1 MFVLV
6 LVSIVAVVIIAAG
19 SLRSDTRALVAYL
32 EEARSVALDHSE
44 RSIDFKTQ
52 VISGLQDLDRDRLK
66 TLMTQMVETST
77 SVTAR
82 LDSVEVPPAA
92 AGSAAALSLAASSWE
107 TALSEF
113 EAALLEAVDDP
124 ENVVA
129 IGQLADVLVDLEV
142 GDRAYMRFVAEAD
155 RLRNEADVEIG
166 EFPSVGY
173 LSVAL
178 PSLTYAERLAGV
190 ASRTEGLLLSRDL
203 AIAAVRLDPKE
214 TGGVTDGAPIIPNT
228 DTLLIQVVV
237 VNQGNRDE
245 QDLTVSLVLQ
255 DQAGVTLEERTEDLG
270 ELKAGGSVTVDFGQ
284 LAVTAGEKLVA
295 TISVTLVSGE
305 SDTDNNRREVPFFV
319 NEPA

>member
-113 EAALLEAVDDP
+113 EAALLAAVDDP

-305 SDTDNNRREVPFFV
+305 SDTDNNRREVHFFV

>member
-113 EAALLEAVDDP
+113 EAALLAAVDDP

>member
-305 SDTDNNRREVPFFV
+305 SDTDNTRREVPFFV